1 MLNVSHAFADALSET
16 SERKRK
22 AAFMQWVAAVP
33 GLPRAIPSDE
43 AARAYDESLPEA
55 RRAGIDTDQR
65 LFDYILARILMP
77 DIDGLQYVLALEVI
91 FSDSTDGE
99 RIAQLLTIAEQH
111 RG

>member
-1 MLNVSHAFADALSET
+1 MLNVSHAFANALSES

-33 GLPRAIPSDE
+33 GLPLVISSDE
-43 AARAYDESLPEA
+43 AARAYDQSLPEA
-55 RRAGIDTDQR
+55 RRAEIDTDQR

-77 DIDGLQYVLALEVI
+77 DINALQYVLALDVV
-91 FSDSTDGE
+91 FSDATDSE
-99 RIAQLLTIAEQH
+99 RIAHLLAITEQH